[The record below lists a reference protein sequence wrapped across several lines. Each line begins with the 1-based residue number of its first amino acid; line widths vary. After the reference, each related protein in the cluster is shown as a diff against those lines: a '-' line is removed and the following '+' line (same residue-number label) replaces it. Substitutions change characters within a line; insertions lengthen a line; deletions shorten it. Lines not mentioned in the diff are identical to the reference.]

1 MPFVGAT
8 GVVPDRNAVS
18 AQAEYSKAV
27 DGREGVAE
35 GDAAQQASRDDYFR
49 NKLQGERQAAQSSA
63 SMTDEQLQEIGERML
78 RSPSRGVWEVLKRI
92 DSSASRQISCELEFA
107 ARTHGLEFEH
117 LGATI
122 GTVIRGVD
130 LSSDLSPQLVDVLR
144 RALLERKVIF
154 FRGQKL
160 TEEQH
165 KSFCCRFGSLEVHPF
180 APPLEGHPEI
190 LRISHGPASPGT
202 ENVWHSD
209 VTWRVAPSMGSVLY
223 CRQKPS
229 FGGDTLF
236 ADAAAIYEGL
246 GTKVQQR
253 LEGAV
258 AVHDFH
264 GFRATQLRAGV
275 SIPVV
280 EELRRAYPVAKH
292 PVVRTHPETGKKM
305 LYVNAAF
312 TRYIEGL
319 PREQSDKLLMLLY
332 SQANCPEYQCRFR
345 WEEGSVAFWDNRACL
360 HLATSDYYPQGRVMD
375 RVTIQGDVPFYKSN
389 L

>member
-1 MPFVGAT
+1 MPFVEASGF
-8 GVVPDRNAVS
+8 VPDKNAVS

-27 DGREGVAE
+27 DDREGVVE
-35 GDAAQQASRDDYFR
+35 GNPAQQSSRDNYFM
-49 NKLQGERQAAQSSA
+49 NKLQSERNAAKSLTPPSE
-63 SMTDEQLQEIGERML
+63 EQLRKSGERML
-78 RSPSRGVWEVLKRI
+78 RSPSRGVWEILKSI
-92 DSSASRQISCELEFA
+92 DASASRQISCQLEHS

-117 LGATI
+117 LGTTI
-122 GTVIRGVD
+122 GTVIGGVD
-130 LSSDLSPQLVDVLR
+130 LSSKLSSELVAVLR
-144 RALLERKVIF
+144 RTLLERKVIF
-154 FRGQKL
+154 FRGQ
-160 TEEQH
+160 TMSEEQH
-165 KSFCCRFGSLEVHPF
+165 KDFCRHFGSLEVHPF
-180 APPLEGHPEI
+180 APPLDGHPEI

-209 VTWRVAPSMGSVLY
+209 VTWRVAPSMGSVLF
-223 CRQKPS
+223 CRQKPA

-264 GFRATQLRAGV
+264 NFRATQLRAGV
-275 SIPVV
+275 SVPVV
-280 EELRRAYPVAKH
+280 EELRRAFPVAKH

-360 HLATSDYYPQGRVMD
+360 HLATSDYYPQGRMMD